1 MKILFLKVFLL
12 LLFLLKFETKKSWKK
27 MSQRGFPV
35 GPLLV
40 LSQLLSVVF
49 VFAADVKK
57 PLTRNELRS
66 KYGQGNN

>member
-1 MKILFLKVFLL
+1 
-12 LLFLLKFETKKSWKK
+12 
-27 MSQRGFPV
+27 MSQRSFPV
-35 GPLLV
+35 GPLL
-40 LSQLLSVVF
+40 LLIQLLSVVF